1 MEGDILTKIRRS
13 LVVPIL
19 KMSLLIGG
27 HLEVGDLMVEEGLVE
42 KVVVCS
48 LVSVLIV
55 TK

>member
-1 MEGDILTKIRRS
+1 MEGDLLTKIRRS

-27 HLEVGDLMVEEGLVE
+27 HLQVGYLMVEKGLVE
-42 KVVVCS
+42 EVLVCS